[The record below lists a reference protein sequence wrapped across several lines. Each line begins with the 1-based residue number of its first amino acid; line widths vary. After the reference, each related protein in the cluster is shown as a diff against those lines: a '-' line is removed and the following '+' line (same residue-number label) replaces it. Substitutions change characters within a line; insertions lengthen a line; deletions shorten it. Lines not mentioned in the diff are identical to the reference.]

1 MFRYFHIEQLNS
13 IKKAFNEI
21 IGELSPFSESTSWRY
36 QTHDEMRTFVL
47 TLLLFVFGIA
57 QGQQLELKGTSY
69 GAVTSAMYK
78 EAKLKVAV
86 TPQEFH
92 ELTLAYPDL
101 KIFFANRMDYQDCML
116 GYGSVVRWELTEE
129 EKRNLRN
136 FVKRNGGKM
145 PKYRPLKSVSPSPIS
160 PALEAEAKTTEVEKV
175 EQEKVALLETIESAT
190 PPINTPVRQ
199 IETEEELPQPLN
211 KRSSREVL
219 VTPPMKYESGRLTM
233 NGEGLPFREA
243 KALSRVSD
251 SDAFRHFRHA
261 GRLRGW
267 NFLWGYA
274 AANAFSI
281 GMIDSDPASTV
292 VGAALTGV
300 VIARER
306 LRNQAIEEAV
316 FEYNS
321 VLPGYE

>member
-1 MFRYFHIEQLNS
+1 MNS

-92 ELTLAYPDL
+92 ELTLAYPEL

-160 PALEAEAKTTEVEKV
+160 PAPEAEAKTTEVEKV
-175 EQEKVALLETIESAT
+175 EQEKVVLLETIESAT
-190 PPINTPVRQ
+190 PPINTHVRQ

-219 VTPPMKYESGRLTM
+219 VTPPMKYEAGRLTM

-251 SDAFRHFRHA
+251 SDAFRHFRRA
-261 GRLRGW
+261 GILRGW
-267 NFLWGYA
+267 NFLWGYTSA
-274 AANAFSI
+274 ASMWL
-281 GMIDSDPASTV
+281 GMVDGDPASTV
-292 VGAALTGV
+292 VGAAFTGV

-321 VLPGYE
+321 VLPGNE

>member
-1 MFRYFHIEQLNS
+1 
-13 IKKAFNEI
+13 
-21 IGELSPFSESTSWRY
+21 
-36 QTHDEMRTFVL
+36 MRTFVL

-175 EQEKVALLETIESAT
+175 EQEKVVLLETVESAT
-190 PPINTPVRQ
+190 PPTNTPVRQ

-219 VTPPMKYESGRLTM
+219 VTPPMKYEAGRLTM

-251 SDAFRHFRHA
+251 SDAFRHFRRA
-261 GRLRGW
+261 GILRGW

-281 GMIDSDPASTV
+281 GMIDTDPASTV
-292 VGAALTGV
+292 VGAAFTGV

-306 LRNQAIEEAV
+306 LRDQAIEEAV

-321 VLPGYE
+321 VLPGNE

>member
-1 MFRYFHIEQLNS
+1 
-13 IKKAFNEI
+13 
-21 IGELSPFSESTSWRY
+21 
-36 QTHDEMRTFVL
+36 MRTFVL

-92 ELTLAYPDL
+92 ELTLAYPEL

-160 PALEAEAKTTEVEKV
+160 PAPEAEAKTTEVEKV
-175 EQEKVALLETIESAT
+175 EQEKVVLLETVESAT
-190 PPINTPVRQ
+190 PPINAPVRQ
-199 IETEEELPQPLN
+199 IEMEEELPQPLN
-211 KRSSREVL
+211 RRSSR
-219 VTPPMKYESGRLTM
+219 KFW
-233 NGEGLPFREA
+233 LP
-243 KALSRVSD
+243 L
-251 SDAFRHFRHA
+251 
-261 GRLRGW
+261 L
-267 NFLWGYA
+267 
-274 AANAFSI
+274 
-281 GMIDSDPASTV
+281 
-292 VGAALTGV
+292 
-300 VIARER
+300 
-306 LRNQAIEEAV
+306 
-316 FEYNS
+316 
-321 VLPGYE
+321 

>member
-92 ELTLAYPDL
+92 ELTLAYPEL

-160 PALEAEAKTTEVEKV
+160 PASETEEKTTEVEKV
-175 EQEKVALLETIESAT
+175 EQDPVVLIENIESAV
-190 PPINTPVRQ
+190 PPTDSLVRQ
-199 IETEEELPQPLN
+199 IETVEELPQPLN

-219 VTPPMKYESGRLTM
+219 VTPPMKYEAGRLSM
-233 NGEGLPFREA
+233 NGEGVPFREA

-251 SDAFRHFRHA
+251 SDAFRHFRRA
-261 GRLRGW
+261 GILRGW
-267 NFLWGYA
+267 NFFWGYA

-281 GMIDSDPASTV
+281 GMIDTDPASTV

-321 VLPGYE
+321 VLPGYK

>member
-116 GYGSVVRWELTEE
+116 GYGSVVLWELTEE

-175 EQEKVALLETIESAT
+175 EQEKVVLLETVESAT
-190 PPINTPVRQ
+190 PPINAPVRQ
-199 IETEEELPQPLN
+199 IEMEEELPQPLN

-219 VTPPMKYESGRLTM
+219 VTPPMKYEAGRLTM

-251 SDAFRHFRHA
+251 SDAFRHFRRA
-261 GRLRGW
+261 GILRGW
-267 NFLWGYA
+267 NFFWGYA

-281 GMIDSDPASTV
+281 GMLDSDPASTV
-292 VGAALTGV
+292 VGAAFTGV

-321 VLPGYE
+321 VLPGNE

>member
-1 MFRYFHIEQLNS
+1 LYRYFHIEQLNS
-13 IKKAFNEI
+13 IKKAFIEI
-21 IGELSPFSESTSWRY
+21 NNGISPFSESASWRY
-36 QTHDEMRTFVL
+36 KTHDEMRTFVL
-47 TLLLFVFGIA
+47 TLFLFVFGIA

-92 ELTLAYPDL
+92 ELTLAYPEL

-160 PALEAEAKTTEVEKV
+160 PAPEAEAKTTEVEKV
-175 EQEKVALLETIESAT
+175 EQEKVVLLETIESAT

-219 VTPPMKYESGRLTM
+219 VTPPMKYEAGRLTM

-251 SDAFRHFRHA
+251 SDAFRHFRRA
-261 GRLRGW
+261 GILRGW
-267 NFLWGYA
+267 NFLWGYTSA
-274 AANAFSI
+274 ASMWL
-281 GMIDSDPASTV
+281 GMVDGDPASTV
-292 VGAALTGV
+292 VGAAFTGV

-321 VLPGYE
+321 VLPGNE

>member
-175 EQEKVALLETIESAT
+175 EQEKVVLLETVESAT
-190 PPINTPVRQ
+190 PPTNTPVRQ

-219 VTPPMKYESGRLTM
+219 VTPPMKYEAGRLSM
-233 NGEGLPFREA
+233 NGEGVPFREA

-251 SDAFRHFRHA
+251 SDAFRHFRRA
-261 GRLRGW
+261 GILRGW
-267 NFLWGYA
+267 NFFWGYA

-281 GMIDSDPASTV
+281 GMIDTDPASTV
-292 VGAALTGV
+292 VGAAFTGV

-306 LRNQAIEEAV
+306 LRDQAIEEAV

-321 VLPGYE
+321 VLPGNE

>member
-92 ELTLAYPDL
+92 ELTLAYPEL

-175 EQEKVALLETIESAT
+175 EQEKVALLETFESAT

-251 SDAFRHFRHA
+251 SDAFRHFRRA
-261 GRLRGW
+261 GILRGW
-267 NFLWGYA
+267 NFLWGYTSA
-274 AANAFSI
+274 ASMWL
-281 GMIDSDPASTV
+281 GMVDGDPASTV
-292 VGAALTGV
+292 VGAAFTGV

-321 VLPGYE
+321 VLPGNE

>member
-1 MFRYFHIEQLNS
+1 LFQYFHVEQLNS

-21 IGELSPFSESTSWRY
+21 IGVLSPFSESTSWRY

-92 ELTLAYPDL
+92 ELTLAYPEL

-160 PALEAEAKTTEVEKV
+160 PAPEAEAKTTEVENV
-175 EQEKVALLETIESAT
+175 EQEKVVLLETVESAA

-211 KRSSREVL
+211 RRSSREVL
-219 VTPPMKYESGRLTM
+219 VTPPMKYEAGRLTM

-251 SDAFRHFRHA
+251 SDAFRHFRRA

-267 NFLWGYA
+267 NFLWGYT

-281 GMIDSDPASTV
+281 GMLDSDPASTV
-292 VGAALTGV
+292 VGAAFTGV

-321 VLPGYE
+321 VLPGNE

>member
-1 MFRYFHIEQLNS
+1 
-13 IKKAFNEI
+13 
-21 IGELSPFSESTSWRY
+21 
-36 QTHDEMRTFVL
+36 MRTFVL

-92 ELTLAYPDL
+92 ELTLAYPEL

-160 PALEAEAKTTEVEKV
+160 PTLETEEKTTEVEKV
-175 EQEKVALLETIESAT
+175 EQEKVVLLETVESAT
-190 PPINTPVRQ
+190 TPINTPVRQ

-219 VTPPMKYESGRLTM
+219 VTPPMKYEAGRLTM

-251 SDAFRHFRHA
+251 SDAFRHFRRA

-267 NFLWGYA
+267 NFLWGYT

-281 GMIDSDPASTV
+281 GMLDSDPASTV
-292 VGAALTGV
+292 VGAAFTGV
-300 VIARER
+300 IIARER

>member
-1 MFRYFHIEQLNS
+1 MFQCFHIEQWNS
-13 IKKAFNEI
+13 IKKALNEI
-21 IGELSPFSESTSWRY
+21 IGELSPFFESTSWRY

-92 ELTLAYPDL
+92 ELTLAYPEL

-145 PKYRPLKSVSPSPIS
+145 PKYRPLKSVSPSPIL
-160 PALEAEAKTTEVEKV
+160 PAPEAEAKTTEVEKV
-175 EQEKVALLETIESAT
+175 EREKVVPLETVETAT

-199 IETEEELPQPLN
+199 IEMEEELPQPLN

-219 VTPPMKYESGRLTM
+219 VTPPMKYEAGRLTM

-251 SDAFRHFRHA
+251 SDAFRHFRRA

-267 NFLWGYA
+267 NFLWGYT

-281 GMIDSDPASTV
+281 GMLDSDPASTV
-292 VGAALTGV
+292 VGAAFTGV

-321 VLPGYE
+321 VLPGN

>member
-1 MFRYFHIEQLNS
+1 
-13 IKKAFNEI
+13 
-21 IGELSPFSESTSWRY
+21 
-36 QTHDEMRTFVL
+36 MRTFVL
-47 TLLLFVFGIA
+47 TLFLFVFGIA

-92 ELTLAYPDL
+92 ELTLAYPEL

-160 PALEAEAKTTEVEKV
+160 PAPEAEAKTTEEEIE
-175 EQEKVALLETIESAT
+175 EQEPTDIIESIESASL
-190 PPINTPVRQ
+190 PIDSPDGQ

-219 VTPPMKYESGRLTM
+219 VTPPMKYETGRLTM

-251 SDAFRHFRHA
+251 SDALGHFRKA
-261 GRLRGW
+261 GRLRAW
-267 NFLWGYA
+267 NLLWGYTA
-274 AANAFSI
+274 ALMFS
-281 GMIDSDPASTV
+281 MAIDLEEPASAIIGAGISGMV
-292 VGAALTGV
+292 VY
-300 VIARER
+300 REK
-306 LRNQAIEEAV
+306 LRSEAVEEAV

-321 VLPGYE
+321 VLPGYK

>member
-1 MFRYFHIEQLNS
+1 MNS

-36 QTHDEMRTFVL
+36 QTDDEMRTFVL

-57 QGQQLELKGTSY
+57 QGQQLEIKGTSY

-78 EAKLKVAV
+78 EAKLKLAV

-92 ELTLAYPDL
+92 ELTLAYPEL

-145 PKYRPLKSVSPSPIS
+145 PKYRPLKSVSPSPIP

>member
-1 MFRYFHIEQLNS
+1 MNS

-92 ELTLAYPDL
+92 ELTLAYPEL

-145 PKYRPLKSVSPSPIS
+145 PKYRPLKSVSSSSIS
-160 PALEAEAKTTEVEKV
+160 PVPEAEAKTTEVEKV
-175 EQEKVALLETIESAT
+175 EQEKVVLLETIESAT

-219 VTPPMKYESGRLTM
+219 VTPPMKYEAGRLTM

-251 SDAFRHFRHA
+251 SDAFRHFRRA
-261 GRLRGW
+261 GILRGW
-267 NFLWGYA
+267 NFLWGYTSA
-274 AANAFSI
+274 ASMWL
-281 GMIDSDPASTV
+281 GMVDGDPASTV
-292 VGAALTGV
+292 VGAAFTGV

-321 VLPGYE
+321 VLPGNE

>member
-92 ELTLAYPDL
+92 ELTLAYPEL

-160 PALEAEAKTTEVEKV
+160 PASETEEKTTEVEKV
-175 EQEKVALLETIESAT
+175 EQDPVVLIENVESAV
-190 PPINTPVRQ
+190 PPTDSLVRQ
-199 IETEEELPQPLN
+199 IETVEELPQPLN

-219 VTPPMKYESGRLTM
+219 VTPPMKYEAGRLSM
-233 NGEGLPFREA
+233 NGEGVPFREA

-251 SDAFRHFRHA
+251 SDAFRHFRRA
-261 GRLRGW
+261 GILRGW
-267 NFLWGYA
+267 NFFWGYA

-281 GMIDSDPASTV
+281 GMIDTDPASTV

-321 VLPGYE
+321 VLPGYK

>member
-1 MFRYFHIEQLNS
+1 MNS
-13 IKKAFNEI
+13 LKKAFNEI

-92 ELTLAYPDL
+92 ELTLAYPEL

-175 EQEKVALLETIESAT
+175 EQEKVVLLETIESAT

-251 SDAFRHFRHA
+251 SDAFRHFRRA
-261 GRLRGW
+261 GILRGW
-267 NFLWGYA
+267 NFLWGYTSA
-274 AANAFSI
+274 ASMWL
-281 GMIDSDPASTV
+281 GMVDGDPASTV

-321 VLPGYE
+321 VLPGYK

>member
-1 MFRYFHIEQLNS
+1 MSRYFHIEQLNS
-13 IKKAFNEI
+13 IKKAFIEI
-21 IGELSPFSESTSWRY
+21 NNGISPFSESASWRY
-36 QTHDEMRTFVL
+36 KTHDEMRTFVL
-47 TLLLFVFGIA
+47 TLFLFVFGIA

-92 ELTLAYPDL
+92 ELTLAYPEL

-145 PKYRPLKSVSPSPIS
+145 PKYRPLKTVSPSPIS
-160 PALEAEAKTTEVEKV
+160 PAPEAEAKTTEEEIE
-175 EQEKVALLETIESAT
+175 EQEPTVIIENIESASV
-190 PPINTPVRQ
+190 PIDSPDGQ
-199 IETEEELPQPLN
+199 IETDEELPQPLN

-219 VTPPMKYESGRLTM
+219 VTPPMKYEAGRLTM

-251 SDAFRHFRHA
+251 SDALGHFRKA
-261 GRLRGW
+261 GRLRAW
-267 NFLWGYA
+267 NLLWGYTA
-274 AANAFSI
+274 ALMFS
-281 GMIDSDPASTV
+281 MAIDLEEPASAIIGAGISGMV
-292 VGAALTGV
+292 VY
-300 VIARER
+300 REK
-306 LRNQAIEEAV
+306 LRGEAVEEAV

-321 VLPGYE
+321 VLPGYK

>member
-1 MFRYFHIEQLNS
+1 MFQCFHIEQLNS

-21 IGELSPFSESTSWRY
+21 IDVLSPFSESASWRY

-92 ELTLAYPDL
+92 ELTLAYPEL

-160 PALEAEAKTTEVEKV
+160 PTLETEEKTTEVEKV
-175 EQEKVALLETIESAT
+175 EQEKVVLLETVESAT
-190 PPINTPVRQ
+190 TPINTPVRQ

-219 VTPPMKYESGRLTM
+219 VTPPMKYEAGRLTM

-251 SDAFRHFRHA
+251 SDAFRHFRRA

-267 NFLWGYA
+267 NFLWGYT

-281 GMIDSDPASTV
+281 GMLDSDPASTV
-292 VGAALTGV
+292 VGAAFTGV
-300 VIARER
+300 IIARER

>member
-21 IGELSPFSESTSWRY
+21 IDELGLFSESTSWRY

-47 TLLLFVFGIA
+47 TLFLFVFGIA
-57 QGQQLELKGTSY
+57 QGQQLELKGTTY

-86 TPQEFH
+86 SPQEFH
-92 ELTLAYPDL
+92 ELTLAYPEL

-136 FVKRNGGKM
+136 FVKRNGGKL
-145 PKYRPLKSVSPSPIS
+145 PKYRPLKTVSPSPIS
-160 PALEAEAKTTEVEKV
+160 PAPEAEAKTTEVEKE
-175 EQEKVALLETIESAT
+175 EQGPVALIENVESAV
-190 PPINTPVRQ
+190 PPTDSPVKQ
-199 IETEEELPQPLN
+199 IEMEEELPQPLN

-219 VTPPMKYESGRLTM
+219 VTPPMKYEAGRLTM
-233 NGEGLPFREA
+233 NSEGLPFREA

-251 SDAFRHFRHA
+251 SDALRHFRRA
-261 GRLRGW
+261 GRLRSW
-267 NFLWGYA
+267 NFFWGYTA
-274 AANAFSI
+274 SASMWI
-281 GMIDSDPASTV
+281 GMIDGDPASTV
-292 VGAALTGV
+292 VGAAITGV

-321 VLPGYE
+321 VLPGNK

>member
-1 MFRYFHIEQLNS
+1 MFQYFHVEQVNS

-21 IGELSPFSESTSWRY
+21 IGVLSAFSESTSWRY

-92 ELTLAYPDL
+92 ELTLAYPEL

-145 PKYRPLKSVSPSPIS
+145 PIYRPLKSVSPSPIS
-160 PALEAEAKTTEVEKV
+160 PAPEAEAKTTEVENV
-175 EQEKVALLETIESAT
+175 EQEKVVLLETVESAT

-211 KRSSREVL
+211 RRSSREVL

-251 SDAFRHFRHA
+251 SDAFRHFRRA
-261 GRLRGW
+261 GILRGW
-267 NFLWGYA
+267 NFLWGYTSA
-274 AANAFSI
+274 AAMWI
-281 GMIDSDPASTV
+281 GMVDGDPASTV
-292 VGAALTGV
+292 VGAAFTGV
-300 VIARER
+300 VIAREK

>member
-1 MFRYFHIEQLNS
+1 MFRYFNIEQVNS

-21 IGELSPFSESTSWRY
+21 IGVLSPFSESTSWRY

-92 ELTLAYPDL
+92 ELTLAYPEL

-160 PALEAEAKTTEVEKV
+160 PAPEAEAKTTEVENV
-175 EQEKVALLETIESAT
+175 EQEKVVLLETVESAT

-219 VTPPMKYESGRLTM
+219 VTPPMKYEAGRLTM

-251 SDAFRHFRHA
+251 SDAFRHFRRA
-261 GRLRGW
+261 GILRGW
-267 NFLWGYA
+267 NFLWGYTSA
-274 AANAFSI
+274 ASMWI
-281 GMIDSDPASTV
+281 GMVDGDPASTV
-292 VGAALTGV
+292 VGAAFTGV

-321 VLPGYE
+321 VLPGNE

>member
-1 MFRYFHIEQLNS
+1 MFQCFHIEQLNS

-21 IGELSPFSESTSWRY
+21 IDVLSPFSESASWRY

-92 ELTLAYPDL
+92 ELTLAYPEL

-145 PKYRPLKSVSPSPIS
+145 PKYRQLKSVSPSPIS
-160 PALEAEAKTTEVEKV
+160 PTLETEEKTTEVEKV
-175 EQEKVALLETIESAT
+175 EQEKVVLLETVESAT
-190 PPINTPVRQ
+190 TPINTPVRQ

-219 VTPPMKYESGRLTM
+219 VTPPMKYEAGRLTM

-251 SDAFRHFRHA
+251 SDAFRHFRRA

-267 NFLWGYA
+267 NFLWGYT

-281 GMIDSDPASTV
+281 GMLDSDPASTV
-292 VGAALTGV
+292 VGAAFTGV
-300 VIARER
+300 IIARER

>member
-1 MFRYFHIEQLNS
+1 LFRYFHIEQLNS

-116 GYGSVVRWELTEE
+116 GYGSVVLWELTEE

-175 EQEKVALLETIESAT
+175 EQEKVVLLETVESAT
-190 PPINTPVRQ
+190 PPINAPVRQ
-199 IETEEELPQPLN
+199 IEMEEELPQPLN

-219 VTPPMKYESGRLTM
+219 VTPPMKYEAGRLTM

-251 SDAFRHFRHA
+251 SDAFRHFRRA
-261 GRLRGW
+261 GILRGW
-267 NFLWGYA
+267 NFFWGYA

-281 GMIDSDPASTV
+281 GMLDSDPASTV
-292 VGAALTGV
+292 VGAAFTGV

-321 VLPGYE
+321 VLPGNE

>member
-1 MFRYFHIEQLNS
+1 
-13 IKKAFNEI
+13 
-21 IGELSPFSESTSWRY
+21 
-36 QTHDEMRTFVL
+36 MRTFVL
-47 TLLLFVFGIA
+47 TLLLFFFGIA
-57 QGQQLELKGTSY
+57 QGQQLKLKGTSY

-92 ELTLAYPDL
+92 ELTLAYPEL
-101 KIFFANRMDYQDCML
+101 KIFFANRLDYQDCML

-129 EKRNLRN
+129 EERNLRN

-160 PALEAEAKTTEVEKV
+160 PALEAEAKATEVEKV
-175 EQEKVALLETIESAT
+175 EQEKVVLLETVESAT
-190 PPINTPVRQ
+190 SPINTPVRQ

-219 VTPPMKYESGRLTM
+219 VTPPMKFEAGRLTM

-251 SDAFRHFRHA
+251 SDALRHFRRA
-261 GRLRGW
+261 GILRGW
-267 NFLWGYA
+267 NFLWGY
-274 AANAFSI
+274 
-281 GMIDSDPASTV
+281 T
-292 VGAALTGV
+292 AALMFSTAIDLEEPAPAIIGAGISGMV
-300 VIARER
+300 VYREK
-306 LRNQAIEEAV
+306 LRSEAVDEAV

>member
-1 MFRYFHIEQLNS
+1 MFQYFHVEQLNS

-21 IGELSPFSESTSWRY
+21 IGVQSPFSESTSWRY

-92 ELTLAYPDL
+92 ELTLAYPEL

-160 PALEAEAKTTEVEKV
+160 PAPEAEAKTTVVENV
-175 EQEKVALLETIESAT
+175 EQEKVVLLETVESAA

-211 KRSSREVL
+211 RRSSREVL

-251 SDAFRHFRHA
+251 SDAFRHFRRA

-267 NFLWGYA
+267 NFLWGYT

-281 GMIDSDPASTV
+281 GMLDSDPASTV
-292 VGAALTGV
+292 VGAAFTGV

-321 VLPGYE
+321 VLPGNE

>member
-1 MFRYFHIEQLNS
+1 MNS

-92 ELTLAYPDL
+92 ELTLAYPEL

-145 PKYRPLKSVSPSPIS
+145 PKYRPLKSVSSSSIS
-160 PALEAEAKTTEVEKV
+160 PVPEAEAKTTEVEKV
-175 EQEKVALLETIESAT
+175 EQEKVVLLETVESAT

-219 VTPPMKYESGRLTM
+219 VTPPMKYEAGRLTM

-251 SDAFRHFRHA
+251 SDAFRHFRRA
-261 GRLRGW
+261 GILRGW
-267 NFLWGYA
+267 NFLWGYTSA
-274 AANAFSI
+274 ASMWL
-281 GMIDSDPASTV
+281 GMVDGDPASTV
-292 VGAALTGV
+292 VGAAFTGV

-321 VLPGYE
+321 VLPGNE

>member
-1 MFRYFHIEQLNS
+1 
-13 IKKAFNEI
+13 
-21 IGELSPFSESTSWRY
+21 
-36 QTHDEMRTFVL
+36 MRTFVL
-47 TLLLFVFGIA
+47 TLFLFVFGIA
-57 QGQQLELKGTSY
+57 QGQQLELKGTTY

-86 TPQEFH
+86 SPQEFH
-92 ELTLAYPDL
+92 ELTLAYPEL

-136 FVKRNGGKM
+136 FVKRNGGKL
-145 PKYRPLKSVSPSPIS
+145 PKYRPLKTVSPSPIS
-160 PALEAEAKTTEVEKV
+160 PAPEAEAKTTEVEKE
-175 EQEKVALLETIESAT
+175 EQGPVALIENVESAV
-190 PPINTPVRQ
+190 PPTDSPVKQ
-199 IETEEELPQPLN
+199 IEMEEELPQPLN

-219 VTPPMKYESGRLTM
+219 VTPPMKYEAGRLTM
-233 NGEGLPFREA
+233 NSEGLPFREA

-251 SDAFRHFRHA
+251 SDALRHFRRA
-261 GRLRGW
+261 GRLRSW
-267 NFLWGYA
+267 NFFWGYTA
-274 AANAFSI
+274 SASMWI
-281 GMIDSDPASTV
+281 GMIDGDPASTV
-292 VGAALTGV
+292 VGAAITGV

-321 VLPGYE
+321 VLPGNK

>member
-1 MFRYFHIEQLNS
+1 MFQYFHVEQLNS

-21 IGELSPFSESTSWRY
+21 IGVLSPFSESTSWRY

-92 ELTLAYPDL
+92 ELTLAYPEL

-160 PALEAEAKTTEVEKV
+160 PAPEAEAKTTEVENV
-175 EQEKVALLETIESAT
+175 EQEKVVLLETVESAA

-211 KRSSREVL
+211 RRSSREVL
-219 VTPPMKYESGRLTM
+219 VTPPMKYEAGRLTM

-251 SDAFRHFRHA
+251 SDAFRHFRRA

-267 NFLWGYA
+267 NFLWGYT

-281 GMIDSDPASTV
+281 GMLDSDPASTV
-292 VGAALTGV
+292 VGAAFTGV

>member
-1 MFRYFHIEQLNS
+1 LFRYFHLEQLNS
-13 IKKAFNEI
+13 TKKAFNEI
-21 IGELSPFSESTSWRY
+21 IVELSPFFESTSWRY

-92 ELTLAYPDL
+92 ELTLAYPEL

-175 EQEKVALLETIESAT
+175 EQEKVVLLETVESAT

-219 VTPPMKYESGRLTM
+219 VTPPMKYEAGRLTM

-251 SDAFRHFRHA
+251 SDAFRHFRRA
-261 GRLRGW
+261 GILRGW
-267 NFLWGYA
+267 NFFWGYA

-281 GMIDSDPASTV
+281 GMIDTDPASTV
-292 VGAALTGV
+292 VGAAFTGV

-306 LRNQAIEEAV
+306 LRDQAIEEAV

-321 VLPGYE
+321 VLPGNE

>member
-92 ELTLAYPDL
+92 ELTLAYPEL

-219 VTPPMKYESGRLTM
+219 VTPPMKYEAGRLTM

-251 SDAFRHFRHA
+251 SDAFRHFRRA
-261 GRLRGW
+261 GILRGW
-267 NFLWGYA
+267 NFFWGYA

-281 GMIDSDPASTV
+281 GMIDTDPASTV

-306 LRNQAIEEAV
+306 LRNQVIEEAV

-321 VLPGYE
+321 VLPGYK

>member
-1 MFRYFHIEQLNS
+1 
-13 IKKAFNEI
+13 
-21 IGELSPFSESTSWRY
+21 
-36 QTHDEMRTFVL
+36 MRTFVL
-47 TLLLFVFGIA
+47 TLFLFVFGIA

-92 ELTLAYPDL
+92 ELTLAYPEL

-116 GYGSVVRWELTEE
+116 GYGSIVRWELTEE

-145 PKYRPLKSVSPSPIS
+145 PKYRPLKTVSPLPIS
-160 PALEAEAKTTEVEKV
+160 PAPEAEAKSTEEEIE
-175 EQEKVALLETIESAT
+175 EQEPTFIIENIESASL
-190 PPINTPVRQ
+190 PIDSPDGQ

-219 VTPPMKYESGRLTM
+219 VTPPMKYEAGRLTM

-243 KALSRVSD
+243 KALSRISD
-251 SDAFRHFRHA
+251 SDALGHFRKA
-261 GRLRGW
+261 GRIRAW
-267 NFLWGYA
+267 NLLWGYTA
-274 AANAFSI
+274 ALGFS
-281 GMIDSDPASTV
+281 MAIDLEEPASAIISAGISGMV
-292 VGAALTGV
+292 VY
-300 VIARER
+300 REK
-306 LRNQAIEEAV
+306 LRSEAVEKAV

-321 VLPGYE
+321 VLPGNE